1 MRGGQQEE
9 VEDGWIMSEH
19 FVSTTVTIWVIT
31 FRRLNGMGMMGRVGR
46 NMHRSCIFVGHSYKL

>member
-1 MRGGQQEE
+1 MAGS
-9 VEDGWIMSEH
+9 SEH
-19 FVSTTVTIWVIT
+19 FVSTTGTIWVIT